1 MTNNIK
7 LGTLVKFS
15 ATTSFCLHDI
25 QYDIEEFYTRSQI
38 LENRQLSRMK
48 VVSFKVVAGKEMI
61 YVKVEE

>member
-1 MTNNIK
+1 MTNFIK

-38 LENRQLSRMK
+38 LENKQLSRMK
-48 VVSFKVVAGKEMI
+48 VVSFKVVSGKEMI

>member
-15 ATTSFCLHDI
+15 ATTSFWLHDI

-38 LENRQLSRMK
+38 LENKQLSHMK
-48 VVSFKVVAGKEMI
+48 VISFKAVAGKEMI

>member
-1 MTNNIK
+1 MTNFIK

-25 QYDIEEFYTRSQI
+25 QYEIKEFYTRYQI
-38 LENRQLSRMK
+38 LENKQLSHMK
-48 VVSFKVVAGKEMI
+48 VVSFKAVAGKEMI

>member
-25 QYDIEEFYTRSQI
+25 QYDIVEFYTRSQI
-38 LENRQLSRMK
+38 LENKQLSHMK
-48 VVSFKVVAGKEMI
+48 VISFKVVSGKNMI

>member
-15 ATTSFCLHDI
+15 VTTSFWLHDI
-25 QYDIEEFYTRSQI
+25 QYDINEFYTRSQI
-38 LENRQLSRMK
+38 LENKQLSRLK
-48 VVSFKVVAGKEMI
+48 VISFKALSEKEMI